1 MEVTLDNSQHRIPV
15 QAEEIRLRKQYNC
28 NTDREEYQ
36 INGRAIS
43 QKDLFNLFE
52 SGNFNLSSNSQF
64 QIVAQGKVQQLV
76 EKGEAGFLE
85 MLTEVT
91 GTALFDQKIGNMVK
105 SIDDAQAK
113 KTQLHEVLLQIK
125 GKLDKLKDEIEVYNG
140 YDAVEK
146 DKKALERC
154 LYYQKM

>member
-1 MEVTLDNSQHRIPV
+1 MDNSQHRIPI
-15 QAEEIRLRKQYNC
+15 QAEEIRLRKSYNC
-28 NTDREEYQ
+28 NTDREDYHL
-36 INGRAIS
+36 NGRPIT

-52 SGNFNLSSNSQF
+52 SGNFSLSSQSQF

-91 GTALFDQKIGNMVK
+91 GTALFDQKIGSMVK
-105 SIDDAQAK
+105 SIDEAQGK
-113 KTQLHEVLLQIK
+113 KEQLQQVLVQIK
-125 GKLDKLKDEIEVYNG
+125 DKLDKLKEEIEVFNG

-154 LYYQKM
+154 LYH